1 MGGSHLAAL
10 QLLSTEASVGL
21 RTGRTVTRELLR
33 VENERR
39 FELRGGPGE
48 GLVLVDL
55 GPGVLNASLV
65 ARVRSTLEIE
75 FVVLGAGEVPLD
87 LWCTCLPAA
96 NSQVSI
102 SDAMGRLVVPD
113 VTARDP
119 SMPPVV
125 LTPGRY
131 LLDAQV
137 WEGTSVLRVAQSLH
151 ATPLRAAI

>member
-1 MGGSHLAAL
+1 M
-10 QLLSTEASVGL
+10 LSAEASVGL
-21 RTGRTVTRELLR
+21 RGGRSINRELLR

-55 GPGVLNASLV
+55 GPGVLNASMV

-75 FVVLGAGEVPLD
+75 FMVLGLGEVPLD

-96 NSQVSI
+96 NSQVSL

-113 VTARDP
+113 ITARDP

-125 LTPGRY
+125 LSAGRY

-137 WEGTSVLRVAQSLH
+137 WEGTSVLRVAQSLQ
-151 ATPLRAAI
+151 TTRLRTAI